1 MKDDK
6 LIVNE
11 IFKSIEGEGIRT
23 GYLVTFIRLQGC
35 NLKCSYCDT
44 RYSCEGN
51 EGQEMYINDILD
63 TVSLYNV
70 NKVTLTGGEP
80 LIHNHVNE
88 LIDELINNNYEVNV
102 ETNGSIDI
110 SSVLRKNI
118 IVTMDYKSIS
128 SGMNKYMRIENL
140 NLLREQDVLK
150 FVVGNYEDL
159 EDMQKVLE
167 KYKPI
172 CNIFVSPVFSKIEL
186 IDMVEYLK
194 YNNLNNV
201 RMQVQMHKI
210 IWEPTKRGV

>member
-51 EGQEMYINDILD
+51 EGEVMFINDILD
-63 TVSLYNV
+63 TVLLYNV
-70 NKVTLTGGEP
+70 NNVTLTGGET

-110 SSVLRKNI
+110 LSILKKNI

-128 SGMNKYMRIENL
+128 SGM
-140 NLLREQDVLK
+140 
-150 FVVGNYEDL
+150 
-159 EDMQKVLE
+159 
-167 KYKPI
+167 
-172 CNIFVSPVFSKIEL
+172 
-186 IDMVEYLK
+186 
-194 YNNLNNV
+194 
-201 RMQVQMHKI
+201 
-210 IWEPTKRGV
+210 